1 MSKVAR
7 LGLSSWVSKTSSKL
21 FFGVWF
27 VVIASACVD
36 RRGNVVLS
44 STIREHE
51 TTHVVENN
59 LCRFPI
65 EKRTL
70 ALQQAFIIRKSYNS
84 QCQIP
89 ICTFDLIN
97 KKDAL
102 WTQRFS
108 FRTKPSTSRPTTRSL
123 RLTQHQH
130 YHILVT
136 KLYLHRYKHD
146 ISVKGLVFYLFHSLV
161 SFWAFIFVTRTS
173 KCALKIHIHVLA
185 QLFIYNET
193 RMYTI
198 TYFVNEMQLQSGY
211 FVPQTSY

>member
-21 FFGVWF
+21 FFWGLVCCYCLF
-27 VVIASACVD
+27 ASASLACVD

-70 ALQQAFIIRKSYNS
+70 ALQQAFIIIKSYNS

-130 YHILVT
+130 YHIRVT
-136 KLYLHRYKHD
+136 KLY
-146 ISVKGLVFYLFHSLV
+146 I
-161 SFWAFIFVTRTS
+161 
-173 KCALKIHIHVLA
+173 
-185 QLFIYNET
+185 
-193 RMYTI
+193 
-198 TYFVNEMQLQSGY
+198 
-211 FVPQTSY
+211 